1 MVEISDPQGNIA
13 AKADISLEGSA
24 EYYETE
30 LVINDPQLWWVN
42 GYGEQPL
49 YSCAVTLYDEN
60 DACADKNTQRIG
72 LRTLTVSREKDQ
84 WGEEFCFI
92 NNGVKIFA
100 MGANY
105 IPEDQIVTRCNEEKT
120 RKLLADCKAANYNFI
135 RVWGG
140 GYYPDEYFYDY
151 CDENGIIVWQDF
163 MFACSAYLL
172 TEEFEETVRG
182 EVRDNVIRLRNHPSL
197 GLWCGNNEIES
208 AWEYWGLP
216 EDEEAKRDYLIIL
229 RILSHR
235 CLKPMTHAK
244 TPSIGLPHRP
254 QEAASRMLPQTM
266 QVICTIGTFGTTSSL
281 SKRSENFITAS
292 AQNTALKACLI

>member
-1 MVEISDPQGNIA
+1 MIS
-13 AKADISLEGSA
+13 
-24 EYYETE
+24 
-30 LVINDPQLWWVN
+30 DPQLWWVN

-49 YSCAVTLYDEN
+49 YICAVTLYDEN
-60 DACADKNTQRIG
+60 DACADKNAQRIG

-105 IPEDQIVTRCNEEKT
+105 IPEDQIVTRCNEVKT

-244 TPSIGLPHRP
+244 THSIGRHHLH
-254 QEAASRMLPQTM
+254 QGEASRTLPQTM
-266 QVICTIGTFGTTSSL
+266 QGICTIGTFGTTSSL

>member
-1 MVEISDPQGNIA
+1 
-13 AKADISLEGSA
+13 
-24 EYYETE
+24 
-30 LVINDPQLWWVN
+30 
-42 GYGEQPL
+42 
-49 YSCAVTLYDEN
+49 
-60 DACADKNTQRIG
+60 
-72 LRTLTVSREKDQ
+72 
-84 WGEEFCFI
+84 
-92 NNGVKIFA
+92 

-244 TPSIGLPHRP
+244 HILL
-254 QEAASRMLPQTM
+254 A
-266 QVICTIGTFGTTSSL
+266 VITFIRGRL
-281 SKRSENFITAS
+281 QGRFLKPCRGYALLGRLAQLQAYRSV
-292 AQNTALKACLI
+292 

>member
-1 MVEISDPQGNIA
+1 
-13 AKADISLEGSA
+13 
-24 EYYETE
+24 
-30 LVINDPQLWWVN
+30 
-42 GYGEQPL
+42 
-49 YSCAVTLYDEN
+49 
-60 DACADKNTQRIG
+60 
-72 LRTLTVSREKDQ
+72 
-84 WGEEFCFI
+84 
-92 NNGVKIFA
+92 

-182 EVRDNVIRLRNHPSL
+182 VVSANVIRLRNHPSL

-216 EDEEAKRDYLIIL
+216 EDEEAKRDYLIIFED
-229 RILSHR
+229 I
-235 CLKPMTHAK
+235 
-244 TPSIGLPHRP
+244 IP
-254 QEAASRMLPQTM
+254 Q
-266 QVICTIGTFGTTSSL
+266 V
-281 SKRSENFITAS
+281 
-292 AQNTALKACLI
+292 LKAYDPCENTFYWPP